1 MIARITPHLIT
12 LTYDAALKSFW
23 RKSSLRK
30 FLRECRISQNFLATW
45 GPDESKREFLDRVF
59 AELQKTDKGRKALL
73 LMAASL
79 AEQESFPDLQNWEDS
94 EQKVKEATIAVRSL
108 RLYIR
113 KQEEELQ
120 QRKDQEEVQRRFRE
134 RQVEVRRSETDLQTL
149 NSRLD
154 ELAKTIGT
162 QRAGYDFQ
170 DWFFDLLDF
179 SEIVNRRP
187 YWHEGRQIDGSL
199 TVNGTT
205 YLVELKFTKEQADAP
220 DVDTF
225 LSKVNDKADNTMGV
239 MVSMSGYSSVAKN
252 TASKPKTPLLL
263 LDHSHIYLTLS
274 DIMSLADVI
283 DRVRRH
289 SSQTSEAYL
298 STADFGGG

>member
-1 MIARITPHLIT
+1 MIDRVTPHLVT
-12 LTYDAALKSFW
+12 LVYDAALKSFW
-23 RKSSLRK
+23 RKNSLRK
-30 FLRECRISQNFLATW
+30 FLRECLISQNFLATW
-45 GPDESKREFLDRVF
+45 SQDEPKREFLDRVF
-59 AELQKTDKGRKALL
+59 AELQKTDNGRKALL
-73 LMAASL
+73 RMAASL

-94 EQKVKEATIAVRSL
+94 EQKVKEATISVGSL
-108 RLYIR
+108 RQYIQ
-113 KQEEELQ
+113 KQGEGLQ
-120 QRKDQEEVQRRFRE
+120 RRKDQEEAQQRFRE

-149 NSRLD
+149 NSRLA
-154 ELAKTIGT
+154 ELAKIIGT

-170 DWFFDLLDF
+170 KWFFDLLDF

-187 YWHEGRQIDGSL
+187 YWHDGRQIDGSL
-199 TVNGTT
+199 TVNSTT
-205 YLVELKFTKEQADAP
+205 YLVELKFTTKQADAP

-225 LSKVNDKADNTMGV
+225 LSKVNNKADNTMGV

-274 DIMSLADVI
+274 GIMSLADVI
-283 DRVRRH
+283 DRIRRH